1 MIKCR
6 SLTLCKLAKNQ
17 IIVLGGLVFI
27 NEAWAQTASSTAKT
41 GGLDL
46 VSFLPIAGMIVLMYF
61 LLIRPQQKKAKD
73 LREMLAALQKGDEI
87 VTAGGVLGSVTKLD
101 ENYATVEIAKS
112 VEIRVQRSAI
122 QSVLP
127 KGTIKTAD

>member
-1 MIKCR
+1 M
-6 SLTLCKLAKNQ
+6 
-17 IIVLGGLVFI
+17 
-27 NEAWAQTASSTAKT
+27 
-41 GGLDL
+41 
-46 VSFLPIAGMIVLMYF
+46 SFLPIAGMIVLMYF

-73 LREMLAALQKGDEI
+73 LREMLTALQKGDEI

-127 KGTIKTAD
+127 KGTIKKAD